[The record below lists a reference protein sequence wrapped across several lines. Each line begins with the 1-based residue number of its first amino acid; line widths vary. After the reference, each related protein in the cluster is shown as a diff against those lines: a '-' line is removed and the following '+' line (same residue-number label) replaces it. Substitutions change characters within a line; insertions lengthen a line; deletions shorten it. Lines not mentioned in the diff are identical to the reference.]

1 MPAEWKLEE
10 VERLKELIH
19 SYPVVGIVGIGRI
32 PASQMHEM
40 RKMLRD
46 IAVLRVSKNTLIEHA
61 LQNGNG
67 VSKLKDYIEA
77 ETAIIATEMNPFKL
91 FRKLEKMKMSIPAKG
106 GEIAPDDIV
115 IKKGETPFKPG
126 PIVGDLQKVGIPAAI
141 REGKVMIE
149 KTVTLV
155 KKGEVIKP
163 EVAQMLTR
171 LEIYPLQIG
180 LNVRALYEDGS
191 IFTPD
196 VLSIDTEKIM
206 NDFYTAKSNAFNLA
220 LEIGYTTKETI
231 EYLLQK
237 AYRNSFTLAIESNI
251 YTPET
256 IEEIIKKAHLA
267 SKALAKE
274 LKTET

>member
-1 MPAEWKLEE
+1 MPAKWKLEE
-10 VERLKELIH
+10 VEKLKKLIN

-61 LQNGNG
+61 LQNENG
-67 VSKLKDYIEA
+67 VSQLKKYVEA
-77 ETAIIATEMNPFKL
+77 ESAIIATEINPFKL
-91 FRKLEKMKMSIPAKG
+91 FNKLEKMKMNIPAKG
-106 GEIAPDDIV
+106 GEIAPNDIV
-115 IKKGETPFKPG
+115 IEKGETPFKPG

-180 LNVRALYEDGS
+180 LDVRALYEDGS

-196 VLSIDTEKIM
+196 ILSIDTEKVM
-206 NDFYTAKSNAFNLA
+206 NDFRMAYSHAFLLA
-220 LEIGYTTKETI
+220 LEIGYPTKETI
-231 EYLLQK
+231 QHLIQR
-237 AYRNSFTLAIESNI
+237 AYRNSFTLAIECAI
-251 YTPET
+251 YTPQT
-256 IEEIIKKAHLA
+256 VEEIIKKAYLA
-267 SKALAKE
+267 SNALAKE

>member
-1 MPAEWKLEE
+1 MPAKWKLEE
-10 VERLKELIH
+10 VEKLKKLIN

-61 LQNGNG
+61 LQNENG
-67 VSKLKDYIEA
+67 VSQLKKYVEA
-77 ETAIIATEMNPFKL
+77 ESAIIATEINPFKL
-91 FRKLEKMKMSIPAKG
+91 FNKLEKMKMNIPAKG
-106 GEIAPDDIV
+106 GEIAPNDIV
-115 IKKGETPFKPG
+115 IEKGETPFKPG

-180 LNVRALYEDGS
+180 LDVRALYEDGS

-196 VLSIDTEKIM
+196 ILSIDTEKVM
-206 NDFYTAKSNAFNLA
+206 NDFRMAYSHAFLLA
-220 LEIGYTTKETI
+220 LEIGYPTKETI
-231 EYLLQK
+231 QHLIQR
-237 AYRNSFTLAIESNI
+237 AYRNSFTLAIECAI
-251 YTPET
+251 YTPQT
-256 IEEIIKKAHLA
+256 IEEIIKKAYLA
-267 SKALAKE
+267 SNALAKE

>member
-10 VERLKELIH
+10 VKRLKELIH

-196 VLSIDTEKIM
+196 ALSIDTEKIM

>member
-1 MPAEWKLEE
+1 MPAKWKIEE
-10 VERLKELIH
+10 VEKLKELVH

-40 RKMLRD
+40 RKRLRD

-67 VSKLKDYIEA
+67 ISKLKDYIEA
-77 ETAIIATEMNPFKL
+77 ESAIIATEINPFKL
-91 FRKLEKMKMSIPAKG
+91 FRTLEKMKMNIPAKG
-106 GEIAPDDIV
+106 GEIAPNDIV
-115 IKKGETPFKPG
+115 IEKGETPFKPG

-180 LNVRALYEDGS
+180 LDVRALYENGS
-191 IFTPD
+191 VFTPD
-196 VLSIDTEKIM
+196 VLSIDTEKVM
-206 NDFYTAKSNAFNLA
+206 NDFYTAHSNAFFLA
-220 LEIGYTTKETI
+220 LEIGYPTKETI
-231 EYLLQK
+231 EHLIQK
-237 AYRNSFTLAIESNI
+237 AYLNSFTLAIESAI

-256 IEEIIKKAHLA
+256 IEELIKKAYVA
-267 SKALAKE
+267 SKVIAKE

>member
-1 MPAEWKLEE
+1 MPAQWKLEE
-10 VERLKELIH
+10 VEKLKELIH
-19 SYPVVGIVGIGRI
+19 SCPVIGIVGIGRI

-40 RKMLRD
+40 RKRIRD
-46 IAVLRVSKNTLIEHA
+46 IAVLKVSKNTLIEHA
-61 LQNGNG
+61 LQNGDD
-67 VSKLKDYIEA
+67 VTKLKDYVEA
-77 ETAIIATEMNPFKL
+77 ETAIIATEVNPFKL
-91 FRKLEKMKMSIPAKG
+91 FRMLEKMKMNIPAKG
-106 GEIAPDDIV
+106 GEIAPEDIV

-163 EVAQMLTR
+163 DVAQMLTR

-180 LNVRALYEDGS
+180 LNVRALYENGS

-196 VLSIDTEKIM
+196 ILSIDIEKVM
-206 NDFYTAKSNAFNLA
+206 NDFYTANSHAFLLA
-220 LEIGYTTKETI
+220 LEIGYPTKETI
-231 EYLLQK
+231 EHLINK
-237 AYRNSFTLAIESNI
+237 AYRNSFALAIECNI

-256 IEEIIKKAHLA
+256 VEELVKNAHIKM
-267 SKALAKE
+267 KALAKE